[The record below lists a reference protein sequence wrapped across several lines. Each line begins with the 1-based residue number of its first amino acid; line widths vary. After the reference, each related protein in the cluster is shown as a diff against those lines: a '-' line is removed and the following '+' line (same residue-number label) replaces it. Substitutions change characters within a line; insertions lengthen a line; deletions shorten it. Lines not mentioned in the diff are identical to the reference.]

1 MSEIQNKLDLIRLQF
16 DNLEMMLTSS
26 ASQPSDNSPIV
37 LNFSPGVRLGI
48 DARGRFHL
56 LLALAKNE
64 EKIRSKLTAG
74 IVIRTQTY
82 NIGGIDSQWV
92 DIIAERRWRWAI
104 EPFAADF
111 S

>member
-92 DIIAERRWRWAI
+92 DIIAE
-104 EPFAADF
+104 